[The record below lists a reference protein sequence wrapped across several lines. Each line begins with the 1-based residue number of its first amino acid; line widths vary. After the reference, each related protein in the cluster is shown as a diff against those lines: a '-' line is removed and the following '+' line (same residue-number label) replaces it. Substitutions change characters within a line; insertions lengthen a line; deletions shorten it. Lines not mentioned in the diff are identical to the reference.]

1 MGWELVSGGDGWSDR
16 DDALAEWAD
25 RLGLWS
31 LNTHTH
37 TDLEYPVPGKC
48 HLSPGG

>member
-31 LNTHTH
+31 LNTTH
-37 TDLEYPVPGKC
+37 TLT
-48 HLSPGG
+48 LSTLSQANAT